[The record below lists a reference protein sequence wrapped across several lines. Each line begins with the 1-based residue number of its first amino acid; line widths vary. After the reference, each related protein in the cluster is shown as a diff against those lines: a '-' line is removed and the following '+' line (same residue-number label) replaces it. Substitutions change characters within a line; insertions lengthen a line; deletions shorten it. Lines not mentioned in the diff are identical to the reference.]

1 MTRESKYVWKTENHQ
16 QLLPNQR
23 LWRTHQTTSTKQ
35 QHPTTQLDHARG
47 TRTTTSEEMRR
58 MPEEDDQKLGLT
70 RYSNSSLKR
79 QASESAADIDLDLNL
94 SLPTTTT
101 TTRTRQKIEETTK
114 DEDDDPLCLSLFSSS
129 RRIEQKIENGTRTT
143 TACTSTATLDLTL

>member
-1 MTRESKYVWKTENHQ
+1 MTRESKYVWKKENHQ

-35 QHPTTQLDHARG
+35 QNPTTQLDHARG
-47 TRTTTSEEMRR
+47 TTTTTSEEMRR

-143 TACTSTATLDLTL
+143 TACTSTTTLDLTL

>member
-79 QASESAADIDLDLNL
+79 KASESAADIDLDLNL
-94 SLPTTTT
+94 SLPTT
-101 TTRTRQKIEETTK
+101 RTRQKIEETTK
-114 DEDDDPLCLSLFSSS
+114 DEYDDPLCLSLFSSS

-143 TACTSTATLDLTL
+143 SASTGTTTLDLTL